1 MTTKL
6 LRYYDEIGLLK
17 PVKIDPETGYRTYAP
32 EQSHLLNWIIVL
44 KSLDFSLNEIKELLS
59 GPLDREMVIRQLVR
73 KRIEIASALNE
84 QIQKKI
90 AINRL
95 ITIIEKE
102 GFHMSKKIDLQQI
115 AFEDVQEIKKNIP
128 NMEMFLETTSDIFAL
143 GSENDQLSIFRFDIS
158 HFKQVNDDY
167 GFEVGDK
174 VIVSCYKLIEANVG
188 KHLRHATVGRSFGDE
203 FIVFALADK
212 HQAAL
217 AAQSI
222 IEDIFPVKNKQTAPI
237 GNGLLHE
244 SPQTSGCNA
253 SFSRM
258 SVDVLQLLQLS
269 VYPLVLHVV
278 SSLMIPFL
286 DLQQHFFRFASLT
299 GFEIIKCQ

>member
-1 MTTKL
+1 M
-6 LRYYDEIGLLK
+6 
-17 PVKIDPETGYRTYAP
+17 
-32 EQSHLLNWIIVL
+32 L

-90 AINRL
+90 AIDRL

-174 VIVSCYKLIEANVG
+174 VK
-188 KHLRHATVGRSFGDE
+188 T
-203 FIVFALADK
+203 
-212 HQAAL
+212 
-217 AAQSI
+217 SI
-222 IEDIFPVKNKQTAPI
+222 RPRK
-237 GNGLLHE
+237 
-244 SPQTSGCNA
+244 A
-253 SFSRM
+253 SSR
-258 SVDVLQLLQLS
+258 
-269 VYPLVLHVV
+269 
-278 SSLMIPFL
+278 I
-286 DLQQHFFRFASLT
+286 
-299 GFEIIKCQ
+299 

>member
-1 MTTKL
+1 LKIGEIAKLNQVTTKL

-44 KSLDFSLNEIKELLS
+44 KSLDFSLNEVKELLS

-90 AINRL
+90 AIDRL

-128 NMEMFLETTSDIFAL
+128 NMEMFLETASDIFAL

-222 IEDIFPVKNKQTAPI
+222 IEDMKHFDFPSI
-237 GNGLLHE
+237 GCPKSLGCYIGGLVSPVRPNTDIRAVVEASVEVIERAQLHG
-244 SPQTSGCNA
+244 PNTC
-253 SFSRM
+253 
-258 SVDVLQLLQLS
+258 
-269 VYPLVLHVV
+269 
-278 SSLMIPFL
+278 MIEPY
-286 DLQQHFFRFASLT
+286 HA
-299 GFEIIKCQ
+299 